1 MRVIT
6 CVRRSLDW
14 TLSTKDFRI
23 DQQTYE
29 PVISFPR
36 YRIDQFDEIAVEVA
50 LQYATSD
57 AAGSCVHALGV
68 ATRKE
73 DDALK
78 HAVSMGAAAAT
89 LITAENDGA
98 PAAGLLA
105 AFIRR
110 HTDAGIVLCGR
121 TGSGNGSGSTGP
133 LLAELLGWPLV
144 SNVIRISRA
153 GPLHVCQ
160 RESDDG
166 YEQVALATPF
176 VASITNAPCNMPRVP
191 GLKDKTRAYRTPIE
205 IVDSVALRQEAAWQP
220 VAVQPARLKRRFV
233 PVTSRGCRR
242 LDGAIPEQARS
253 LAEYIVRE
261 LAPAAGGPHG

>member
-1 MRVIT
+1 MRVIS

-50 LQYATSD
+50 LQYAATE
-57 AAGSCVHALGV
+57 AAKACVHALGV

-73 DDALK
+73 EDALK

-89 LITAENDGA
+89 LVAADNDGA
-98 PAAGLLA
+98 SAAGLLA
-105 AFIRR
+105 AFVRR
-110 HTDAGIVLCGR
+110 HADAGIIVCGR

-144 SNVIRISRA
+144 SNVIRISRD
-153 GPLHVCQ
+153 GPVHVCQ
-160 RESDDG
+160 RESLHG
-166 YEQVALATPF
+166 YERVAVAGPF
-176 VASITNAPCNMPRVP
+176 VASVTNAPCNVPRIP
-191 GLKDKTRAYRTPIE
+191 GLKDKTRAYRLPVE
-205 IVDSVALRQEAAWQP
+205 IVDSAALMQEGDWRP
-220 VAVQPARLKRRFV
+220 VATPLPHLKRRFV
-233 PVTSRGCRR
+233 PVTSRECRR
-242 LDGAIPEQARS
+242 FDGDIPEQARA
-253 LAEYIVRE
+253 LAQYIVRE
-261 LAPAAGGPHG
+261 LAPAGGARHR